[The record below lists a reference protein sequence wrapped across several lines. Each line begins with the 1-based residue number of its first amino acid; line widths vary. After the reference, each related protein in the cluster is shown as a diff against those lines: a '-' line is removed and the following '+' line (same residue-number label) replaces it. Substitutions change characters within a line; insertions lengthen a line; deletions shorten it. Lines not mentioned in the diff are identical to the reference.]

1 MKLALLMIIAVG
13 LCVFGYFEAR
23 KKATGEEQVAS
34 ITEVLNTTQQ
44 KLNTTESEL
53 AQAKRDLQDT
63 TQRLAKLEESKK
75 NEIAALQTKINEAA
89 KQPTQTDTDEGKKQM
104 TDLDKLRAKIT
115 AQETELSQA
124 KTAAST
130 ALTEAATTKAELQR
144 LQQLQARPLIGG
156 ALDRKK

>member
-13 LCVFGYFEAR
+13 LCVFGNFEAR

-89 KQPTQTDTDEGKKQM
+89 KQPTQTDTGEGKKQM

>member
-144 LQQLQARPLIGG
+144 LQRPSREGG
-156 ALDRKK
+156 RDGRRPRR

>member
-115 AQETELSQA
+115 AQETELSQDRRLHRSDRGCHHQSR
-124 KTAAST
+124 AA
-130 ALTEAATTKAELQR
+130 APAAAPSPATHR
-144 LQQLQARPLIGG
+144 WGSG
-156 ALDRKK
+156 S

>member
-130 ALTEAATTKAELQR
+130 ALTDAATTKAELQR

>member
-75 NEIAALQTKINEAA
+75 MRSLLCRPKLTKPPNS
-89 KQPTQTDTDEGKKQM
+89 PRRRTPV
-104 TDLDKLRAKIT
+104 
-115 AQETELSQA
+115 
-124 KTAAST
+124 
-130 ALTEAATTKAELQR
+130 KAR
-144 LQQLQARPLIGG
+144 NR
-156 ALDRKK
+156 

>member
-89 KQPTQTDTDEGKKQM
+89 KQHTQTDTGEGKKQM